1 MKTINKG
8 FVKLPRTFLEW
19 QWYDDINTCKLML
32 HLLLKANFK
41 RKQWR
46 GQDILPNQLITSF
59 EKLSIETG
67 LSVSKVRTA
76 LKKLIDTKDVIT
88 TPHNK
93 FTKIQI
99 TAPFFLDM
107 QNGKQTSNVQQ
118 TDDLQITTTNNDKE
132 LKRIIEEFKEEVFSQ
147 SQYSNKILNDFF
159 NYWTEKNPQ
168 TGKMRFQSE
177 SFWEVEKRLAKW
189 ARNEKSQTENTIL
202 DKNR

>member
-1 MKTINKG
+1 MKAINKG
-8 FVKLPRTFLEW
+8 FVKLPRTLLEW

-99 TAPFFLDM
+99 TAPFFLDI
-107 QNGKQTSNVQQ
+107 QNDKQLSNTQQ
-118 TDDLQITTTNNDKE
+118 ANDNQIATTNNDKE
-132 LKRIIEEFKEEVFSQ
+132 LKRIIEEFKEVVFSHT
-147 SQYSNKILNDFF
+147 QYSDKILNAFF
-159 NYWTEKNPQ
+159 NYWTEKNIV
-168 TGKMRFQSE
+168 TGKLRFQNE
-177 SFWEVEKRLAKW
+177 KFWETDKRLAKW
-189 ARNEKSQTENTIL
+189 ARNEKSQTKKSML
-202 DKNR
+202 DIKR